1 MFGCGSC
8 GVVLAPSSSCSDL
21 QIVKQK
27 RDILSWT
34 GLAETEHEQTASL
47 LHGECRWEELDCN
60 CTEEA
65 ELLDDDLLDHYQGKM
80 TLATPPIEL
89 VAYLP
94 DDHEPGAAIQMMG
107 PHGPVSFVP
116 PEYIRPGE
124 KVCYRLAPPPEF
136 RIEVPCNASP
146 GSMVEFE
153 RSDGVLI
160 SVTVPPGLGPGD
172 TFDVTPPSVLVRV
185 PDDPLPGDQVIFQ
198 IPNDSGYVGRGEAPL
213 CRATVPFRAMAGSYF
228 AVRLPVPDNLP
239 GTDLDLSNEQDWPQ
253 DLVEL

>member
-8 GVVLAPSSSCSDL
+8 GVVLASSSSCNDL
-21 QIVKQK
+21 QIVNKK

-34 GLAETEHEQTASL
+34 GFAETEREQTASL
-47 LHGECRWEELDCN
+47 LHGGCHWEELDCN

-65 ELLDDDLLDHYQGKM
+65 ELIDEELLDHIQAKM
-80 TLATPPIEL
+80 ALATPPIEL

-94 DDHEPGAAIQMMG
+94 DDHEPGTAIQMMG

-116 PEYIRPGE
+116 PESIRPGE

-136 RIEVPCNASP
+136 RIEVPCYASP
-146 GSMVEFE
+146 GTMVEFE
-153 RSDGVLI
+153 RSDGLLV
-160 SVTVPPGLGPGD
+160 SVMVPPGFGPGD

-185 PDDPLPGDQVIFQ
+185 PDDPLPGDKVIFQ
-198 IPNDSGYVGRGEAPL
+198 IPHDSGFVGRREAPW
-213 CRATVPFRAMAGSYF
+213 CRATVPFPATAGTYF

-239 GTDLDLSNEQDWPQ
+239 ETDSGLSNVQDWPQ